1 MNVQTV
7 RLFDVFVIAPILIYA
22 GGQKSINEPLR
33 YAILTIGIATLF
45 YNGHNYLKVKE
56 NARRS
61 S

>member
-7 RLFDVFVIAPILIYA
+7 RLIDVFVIAPILIYA
-22 GGQKSINEPLR
+22 GGQKSINESLR
-33 YAILTIGIATLF
+33 HAILTIGIATLF
-45 YNGHNYLKVKE
+45 YNSHNYLKVKE